1 MYILLKIVSYLFQ
14 AFPRKLAL
22 SFGRT
27 LGSLF
32 YYFIPLR
39 KSIAMKNLEIAF
51 PDWNSDKRK
60 SLLHSS
66 YRHYGMVLA
75 DFFRLPKVNRAK
87 DKIIVQIPQ
96 KSLKLLKQ
104 SPGGIIMSGHIG
116 NWEYIGPSLGI
127 HNIKCAGVA
136 LIQRNSTSNQF
147 FNELRGSENVK
158 IIPVDGGSKM
168 MTQTIQNGNYLGLI
182 SDQNAGRKGTEV
194 QFFNSPV
201 SVPKGAGAFH
211 LKTNTPIL
219 LGFCILSKDFT
230 YHLSF
235 EELDVERLSDNSNE
249 AILEINQRYSKI
261 LEETVREYP
270 QQYFWF
276 HRKWARKNYKG
287 LSRF

>member
-1 MYILLKIVSYLFQ
+1 MYTLLKFISWKFQ
-14 AFPRKLAL
+14 ILPRKLAL
-22 SFGRT
+22 FFGRM
-27 LGSLF
+27 LGSFF

-75 DFFRLPKVNRAK
+75 DFFRLPKVKREK

-168 MTQTIQNGNYLGLI
+168 MIQTIRDGNYLGLI
-182 SDQNAGRKGTEV
+182 SDQNAGRKGTEA
-194 QFFNSPV
+194 QFFNSSV

-219 LGFCILSKDFT
+219 LGFCILSMDFT

-235 EELDVERLSDNSNE
+235 QELDMEGLPENSNE
-249 AILEINQRYSKI
+249 AIVEINQRYSKL
-261 LEETVREYP
+261 LEEAIREHP

-276 HRKWARKNYKG
+276 HRKWGREIYKG